1 MKRAITMN
9 PRPMSMV
16 CSEDKAAIL
25 GADDYKE
32 PQIICLMDQGGG
44 CNEYK

>member
-1 MKRAITMN
+1 
-9 PRPMSMV
+9 MV
-16 CSEDKAAIL
+16 CSEDKCATL